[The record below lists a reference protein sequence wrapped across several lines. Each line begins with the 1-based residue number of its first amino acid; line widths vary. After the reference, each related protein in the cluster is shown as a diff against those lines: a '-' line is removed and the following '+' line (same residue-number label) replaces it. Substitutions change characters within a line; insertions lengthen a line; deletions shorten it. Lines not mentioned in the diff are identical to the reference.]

1 MFAAIISSQTA
12 FGERVTAVIPQFNG
26 SAPRVYSRIGQSKGI
41 PWGEVTSPE
50 LLMTEPSAVLDS
62 PKVVMMTMNDI
73 TAINNG
79 EKPTVLLQKL
89 QREAPSTAEFATTN
103 LAVTFADT
111 LKDVY
116 ETAHRNSSELS
127 KYIKHTR
134 VLPSVVNLVP
144 TVVETIAEPVVE
156 APVFEEVVVEPVV
169 VEPVAI
175 VPNASNEVVVH
186 EEPQMHFSTF
196 KAKLSVPKKVPYF
209 DRVFGGKPEK
219 DILDDARAHE
229 EAVIYTG
236 PAGTGKTSSAI
247 DYAAERGLPIAIIE
261 CTQNI
266 TDAVTQG
273 RYVATGNGNQVL
285 WAYSELASIIQGPG
299 VVLFNELSRMVP
311 KAAGLFL
318 RVLQERKLTIDTL
331 NEVIDVHPEC
341 LLIADQNI
349 GSGYTGVSRQDAA
362 LYDRFNFKLEFS
374 YDTKIEEKFI
384 KSKTLLEFA
393 TAIRQASEMHDQF
406 SIPMS
411 TRILK
416 NFQAQATRLGFEF
429 AVYSLLNNY
438 PETDGEREALKMR
451 FDAVHHSIAEEL
463 GVDVG
468 SYK

>member
-26 SAPRVYSRIGQSKGI
+26 SMPKVYSRIGQSKGI

-50 LLMTEPSAVLDS
+50 LLMVEPSSLLDN

-89 QREAPSTAEFATTN
+89 QREAPSMAEFAQPNTH
-103 LAVTFADT
+103 VSFADT
-111 LKDVY
+111 FKDVY
-116 ETAHRNSSELS
+116 ETAHKNASELA
-127 KYIKHTR
+127 KYINHTR

-144 TVVETIAEPVVE
+144 TVAPTVVEAIAEPVIE
-156 APVFEEVVVEPVV
+156 ASVVTPVV
-169 VEPVAI
+169 AEPVAV
-175 VPNASNEVVVH
+175 VPNASNEVVAH
-186 EEPQMHFSTF
+186 AEPQMHFSTF
-196 KAKLSVPKKVPYF
+196 KAKLSVPKKEVYF
-209 DRVFGGKPEK
+209 DRVFGGQPEK
-219 DILDDARAHE
+219 AILDNARAHS
-229 EAVIYTG
+229 EAVIFTG
-236 PAGTGKTSSAI
+236 PAGTGKTSSAS
-247 DYAAERGLPIAIIE
+247 DYAVERGLPLTIVE

-266 TDAVTQG
+266 TDAITQG
-273 RYVATGNGNQVL
+273 RYVATGNGNQVV
-285 WAYSELASIIQGPG
+285 WAYSELATVIQGPG

-331 NEVIDVHPEC
+331 NEVIEVHPEC

-374 YDTKIEEKFI
+374 YDTKIEANFI

-393 TAIRQASEMHDQF
+393 SAIRQASEMHDQF

-416 NFQAQATRLGFEF
+416 NFQSQATRLGFEF

-438 PETDGEREALKMR
+438 PEADGEREALKMR
-451 FDAVHHSIAEEL
+451 FDAVHHAIAEEL
-463 GVDVG
+463 GVAVG
-468 SYK
+468 DYK